1 MENNNQQQEM
11 ENITPEQLDARKAE
25 MKQFFE
31 EAVPFLEAQHKYEKL
46 LAEISEFKYKRF
58 QYDTQYS
65 MQVYQMQHPE
75 EFETEERYTQE
86 KPQAEQPVKER
97 KLKRG

>member
-11 ENITPEQLDARKAE
+11 ENLTPEQLAARKDE

-65 MQVYQMQHPE
+65 MQMYQMQHPE
-75 EFETEERYTQE
+75 EFETEERYPKEQE
-86 KPQAEQPVKER
+86 SSEQATKER

>member
-1 MENNNQQQEM
+1 MENTNQQQEM
-11 ENITPEQLDARKAE
+11 ENLTPEQLAARKDE

-65 MQVYQMQHPE
+65 MQMYQMQHPE
-75 EFETEERYTQE
+75 EFETEERYAAAPGNPE
-86 KPQAEQPVKER
+86 EAPKDR

>member
-1 MENNNQQQEM
+1 MENTNQQEEM
-11 ENITPEQLDARKAE
+11 ENLTPEQLAARKDE

-65 MQVYQMQHPE
+65 MQMYQMQHPE
-75 EFETEERYTQE
+75 EFETEERYSKEQE
-86 KPQAEQPVKER
+86 NSETALKER
-97 KLKRG
+97 KLKKG